1 MATPRKPKSE
11 KAGRPVI
18 NRKRRR
24 TATPKRP
31 VGRPTK
37 YSAAVPQLLVD
48 HFADRLLDTEGRSV
62 PFLRE
67 IGVDL
72 PTLGSFAREI
82 EVSIR
87 TIHNWKDAHEE
98 FAEACESAQRIQED
112 MLESM
117 TLKGVWVPS
126 MAMFSLKYRHGWIDK
141 TVVDTNT
148 NITLNFDEVDKD
160 A

>member
-1 MATPRKPKSE
+1 MATPKKPLRE
-11 KAGRPVI
+11 KAGRPNKVHR
-18 NRKRRR
+18 RKK
-24 TATPKRP
+24 AAPKRP

-37 YSAAVPQLLVD
+37 YSATVPQQLVD

-67 IGVDL
+67 VGVDL
-72 PTLGSFAREI
+72 PTLGSFSREI
-82 EVSIR
+82 NVSLR
-87 TIHNWKDAHEE
+87 TLHNWKAAHED
-98 FAEACESAQRIQED
+98 FADACESAQRIQED

-141 TVVDTNT
+141 IVQETQHSV
-148 NITLNFDEVDKD
+148 TLHFDDVDKD